1 MVVELGAVSAK
12 TKGTIFFIWLENGL
26 FPLLTFPA

>member
-1 MVVELGAVSAK
+1 MVVELGPVSTK
-12 TKGTIFFIWLENGL
+12 TKGTIFFFWLENGL